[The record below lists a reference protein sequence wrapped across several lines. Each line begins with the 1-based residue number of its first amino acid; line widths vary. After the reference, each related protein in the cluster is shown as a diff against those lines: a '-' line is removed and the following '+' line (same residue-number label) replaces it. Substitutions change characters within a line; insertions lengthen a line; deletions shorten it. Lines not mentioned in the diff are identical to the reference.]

1 MFLFFLYSSAC
12 LLFVVVLLMIS
23 FSFFPASVILLFPS
37 LMQPTSLAS
46 FCNIPREGLECCARM
61 IIKFLLDEPVTA
73 SQRHLVAVKK
83 KFLGER
89 FLAVAIDDLP
99 ELPLKPHIPGN

>member
-1 MFLFFLYSSAC
+1 MLSWLPPPPP
-12 LLFVVVLLMIS
+12 LLLLLSDRPQPEVLS
-23 FSFFPASVILLFPS
+23 
-37 LMQPTSLAS
+37 S
-46 FCNIPREGLECCARM
+46 FCNVPREGLESCARM

-99 ELPLKPHIPGN
+99 VLPLKPHIPGN

>member
-1 MFLFFLYSSAC
+1 MRPPPFHPPP
-12 LLFVVVLLMIS
+12 LLLLLVL
-23 FSFFPASVILLFPS
+23 
-37 LMQPTSLAS
+37 QPEALAK
-46 FCNIPREGLECCARM
+46 FCNVPQEGLECCARM

-89 FLAVAIDDLP
+89 FLAVAID
-99 ELPLKPHIPGN
+99 ELPVLPRKPHIAGN

>member
-1 MFLFFLYSSAC
+1 M
-12 LLFVVVLLMIS
+12 
-23 FSFFPASVILLFPS
+23 
-37 LMQPTSLAS
+37 LAK
-46 FCNIPREGLECCARM
+46 FCNTPRDGLECCARM

-99 ELPLKPHIPGN
+99 TLPSKPHIPGN

>member
-1 MFLFFLYSSAC
+1 
-12 LLFVVVLLMIS
+12 
-23 FSFFPASVILLFPS
+23 
-37 LMQPTSLAS
+37 
-46 FCNIPREGLECCARM
+46 M

-99 ELPLKPHIPGN
+99 VLPVKTNIPNN

>member
-1 MFLFFLYSSAC
+1 MPNPASPCTPLSSYP
-12 LLFVVVLLMIS
+12 LLLLMLACC
-23 FSFFPASVILLFPS
+23 F
-37 LMQPTSLAS
+37 QPESLAK
-46 FCNIPREGLECCARM
+46 FCNVPQESLECCARM

-99 ELPLKPHIPGN
+99 ELPPKPHIAGN

>member
-1 MFLFFLYSSAC
+1 MTGFLSCSLLLLLQALSFSCLYFLFFCA
-12 LLFVVVLLMIS
+12 LFL
-23 FSFFPASVILLFPS
+23 AS

-99 ELPLKPHIPGN
+99 ELPRKPHIPGN